1 MAKPALTDTGERLYA
16 QLAPTYFK
24 EDERYGWAG
33 AIFVTALAKMLD
45 GAAEVVQPSGTR
57 PPFAVLFDVANVAE
71 RWLSWLAQFVG
82 VDLTTSPNAATS
94 RAWIK
99 SPLGYTRGTTAA
111 MKLAAEATLT
121 GSKTLFFYTRYNE
134 EAFRLKAASLAT
146 QTANPTATR
155 EAIESMMPAW
165 IVLEY
170 ETVAGGT
177 MAILEAS
184 HAKISEIEAAH
195 PMMSDLELHPEK

>member
-33 AIFVTALAKMLD
+33 TIFASALARMFD
-45 GAAEVVQPSGTR
+45 GAAEVVQPIGTK
-57 PPFAVLFDVANVAE
+57 PPFAVLFDVANVAA
-71 RWLSWLAQFVG
+71 RWLAWVAQFVG
-82 VDLTTSPNAATS
+82 VDLRTSPNAATS

-99 SPLGYTRGTTAA
+99 SPLSYTRGTTTA

-134 EAFRLKAASLAT
+134 EPFRLKAASLVT

-155 EAIESMMPAW
+155 EAVESMMPAW

-195 PMMSDLELHPEK
+195 ATMSDLELHPEK